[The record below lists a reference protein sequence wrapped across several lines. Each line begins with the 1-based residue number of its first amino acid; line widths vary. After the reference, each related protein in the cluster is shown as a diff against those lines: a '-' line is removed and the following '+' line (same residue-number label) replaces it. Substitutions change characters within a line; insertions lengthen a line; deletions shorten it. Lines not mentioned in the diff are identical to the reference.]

1 MALGQEGLGS
11 PGKGSR
17 GPVLPECRGAPSF
30 PRKRPVSWR
39 GKVAVP
45 SLGGVIYGRGWRQR
59 KSLTEGKGTGD
70 LHLREKGEKL
80 PSLSSV
86 RGQPANPWV
95 SPLAAA
101 GLRDGL
107 RREAS
112 LPCPPGPRRE
122 RRMSEDGHS
131 SRGGGVSASTLPCSP
146 RHRGA
151 GQAAL
156 SAHIPGARFP
166 SAAWPPRTTA
176 LNEIL

>member
-1 MALGQEGLGS
+1 M
-11 PGKGSR
+11 
-17 GPVLPECRGAPSF
+17 
-30 PRKRPVSWR
+30 
-39 GKVAVP
+39 P

-122 RRMSEDGHS
+122 RDVRRWHS
-131 SRGGGVSASTLPCSP
+131 SKGGGVSAWTLPCSP

-166 SAAWPPRTTA
+166 STAWPPRANA

>member
-1 MALGQEGLGS
+1 M
-11 PGKGSR
+11 
-17 GPVLPECRGAPSF
+17 
-30 PRKRPVSWR
+30 
-39 GKVAVP
+39 P

-122 RRMSEDGHS
+122 RRMSEDGIVRGVVG
-131 SRGGGVSASTLPCSP
+131 SRPGLCPAPPGIEELGR
-146 RHRGA
+146 RH
-151 GQAAL
+151 
-156 SAHIPGARFP
+156 
-166 SAAWPPRTTA
+166 
-176 LNEIL
+176 